1 MEVDGH
7 SSLEVQ
13 TFVNDIFDQYGIT
26 EQSRS
31 YFMIWSVA
39 DAMIDIKMPMIH
51 SQRNLGH

>member
-1 MEVDGH
+1 VEVDGH

-13 TFVNDIFDQYGIT
+13 AFVNNIFDQYGTT

-31 YFMIWSVA
+31 YFMIRSVA